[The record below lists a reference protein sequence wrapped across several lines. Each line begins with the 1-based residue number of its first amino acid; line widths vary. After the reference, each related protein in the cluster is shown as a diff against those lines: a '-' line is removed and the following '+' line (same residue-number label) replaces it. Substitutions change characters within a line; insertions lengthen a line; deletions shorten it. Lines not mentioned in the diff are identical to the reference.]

1 MSEQGLL
8 RVLAC
13 PEAEL
18 SKDRDENNLHKLSL
32 LKVDSYL
39 NLAEVVGQQRDAGV
53 ENLEG

>member
-1 MSEQGLL
+1 M
-8 RVLAC
+8 AC